1 MERSKETII
10 GGSSCKST
18 TTSAVKG
25 GCKSRL
31 LKSIALCLLVH
42 GQGGGFASRSD
53 FSRAAVAT

>member
-1 MERSKETII
+1 M
-10 GGSSCKST
+10 GGSSTCNT

-53 FSRAAVAT
+53 FSAVAVG